1 MAGDKYAALRA
12 EFVEHNS
19 ITVADLARQHG
30 LPVERTQVIAARQ
43 KWTEQRQERIRREQ
57 ETIRQ
62 AEEKALREKAAQD
75 AARIVQLW
83 SDARMDEVLLF
94 RGGQATQSK
103 ATKALLARETPPTA
117 QEARALRG
125 ASGDGVRA
133 LHLATGE
140 PTERVEMA
148 GGLTLTHVD
157 RAVLDA
163 MIAKAMQEWKAQ
175 MRP

>member
-1 MAGDKYAALRA
+1 MAGDKYADARSF
-12 EFVEHNS
+12 FVNNERPV
-19 ITVADLARQHG
+19 TVADVARRYGVKPENLKQIAWKQNWQR
-30 LPVERTQVIAARQ
+30 LRDERLNSDNEKLSQARDA
-43 KWTEQRQERIRREQ
+43 KLREDAERI
-57 ETIRQ
+57 
-62 AEEKALREKAAQD
+62 A
-75 AARIVQLW
+75 QLW
-83 SDARMDEVLLF
+83 SDARMDEALLF

>member
-1 MAGDKYAALRA
+1 MAGDKYATLRD
-12 EFVEHNS
+12 EFVDS
-19 ITVADLARQHG
+19 PTAKTVADIARAHG
-30 LPVERTQVIAARQ
+30 VKPGNLQQVAKRQGWGALRTKSIAERTE
-43 KWTEQRQERIRREQ
+43 KYRQER
-57 ETIRQ
+57 
-62 AEEKALREKAAQD
+62 EEKQRENAE
-75 AARIVQLW
+75 RIEQLW